1 MTDSD
6 NVADVPSAPA
16 SGAGPSPA
24 SLTPRETLPA
34 QKPVASSGAGH
45 GGGTVIGLDIGGTK
59 TRGVRFENG
68 QPVADEIVGSSNV
81 QNVSRDEAAAH
92 LAELF
97 AMIGNGPVAYVYAGA
112 GGIDTEEDA
121 AALAALIEPHVPG
134 ARITVVHDSRLLLA
148 AGGASSGVAVIAGTG
163 SAAWGRNGQGEE
175 ARAGGWGYLL
185 GDEGSGYWL
194 GREAVRHSLRRMNQ
208 GFEADELTRALLAAC
223 GIDHPNKLIAL
234 FHSADTGRRYWA
246 QQARLVV
253 EAAEAGHRTSQ
264 ELIDQAGKDL
274 ADMAAQ
280 VLRQLRLDGPVILG
294 SGLGMN
300 VVRLQESFRNHLAA
314 AGVTDVRVLEQEP
327 VFGVLQLV
335 GEQR

>member
-1 MTDSD
+1 VTDSD
-6 NVADVPSAPA
+6 NLADAPSAPA
-16 SGAGPSPA
+16 NDARP
-24 SLTPRETLPA
+24 TPEAPPLPEALPA
-34 QKPVASSGAGH
+34 QEGFPSAGAGH
-45 GGGTVIGLDIGGTK
+45 GGGAVIGLDIGGTK

-81 QNVSRDEAAAH
+81 QNVTRDEAAAH

-97 AMIGNGPVAYVYAGA
+97 GRIGGGPVAHVYAGA
-112 GGIDTEEDA
+112 GGIDTDEDA

-134 ARITVVHDSRLLLA
+134 STITVVHDSRLLLA

-208 GFEADELTRALLAAC
+208 GLETDELTRALLQAC

-234 FHSADTGRRYWA
+234 FHSPDTGRRYWA

-253 EAAEAGHRTSQ
+253 EAAEAGHVASQ

-300 VVRLQESFRNHLAA
+300 VARLQESFRYHLAS